1 MLYDY
6 IMMASL
12 VKRRRRRRRGRRVID
27 VDDSPI
33 PWFVVGVLLLRR
45 YDLNLHPPTMDLTK
59 KRSYS
64 Q

>member
-12 VKRRRRRRRGRRVID
+12 VKKRGRMKID
-27 VDDSPI
+27 VVDSPI
-33 PWFVVGVLLLRR
+33 SWFVVGVLLLLRR
-45 YDLNLHPPTMDLTK
+45 FDLNFHPPTMDLTT

>member
-12 VKRRRRRRRGRRVID
+12 VKKRGRREND
-27 VDDSPI
+27 VVDSPI
-33 PWFVVGVLLLRR
+33 SWFVVVVLFLRR
-45 YDLNLHPPTMDLTK
+45 YDLNFHPPTMDLTTK
-59 KRSYS
+59 KSYS